1 VIEQDLDVGSSYFGS
16 LNVRVQRR
24 LSKGLSI
31 IGNYIWSRLTE
42 QDSWL
47 NDTDPTPEKRISPFD
62 RPQRIITAVSWDLPI
77 GHGRLLNVNSK
88 LANAIVG
95 GWHLNSVYTW
105 QVGAPLA
112 WVNGST
118 TTPGDYVYF
127 GGPGALPASLNNR
140 EANTTANGTP
150 IPAFDTSLFNTNS
163 ANAFAY
169 HIRTFSTTFP
179 NVRADGI
186 NEWDPSLLKRIDVT
200 ERAYLQ
206 LRFEFFNVVNH
217 PTFSPPNLQ
226 WSSGPSSFGVINS
239 QSNRPRT
246 IQAGARFVW

>member
-1 VIEQDLDVGSSYFGS
+1 
-16 LNVRVQRR
+16 VRVQRR

-47 NDTDPTPEKRISPFD
+47 NDSDPTPEKRISPFD
-62 RPQRIITAVSWDLPI
+62 RPQRIVTAISWDLPI
-77 GHGRLLNVNSK
+77 GKGRLLDVNSRI
-88 LANAIVG
+88 ANAIVG

-105 QVGAPLA
+105 QVGAPLS

-118 TTPGDYVYF
+118 TTPSDYVYF
-127 GGPGALPASLNNR
+127 GGPGALPASLNAR
-140 EANTTANGTP
+140 EANTLANGTP

-186 NEWDPSLLKRIDVT
+186 NEWDPSLLKRISIT
-200 ERAYLQ
+200 EKAYVQ

-217 PTFSPPNLQ
+217 PTFAPPNVQ
-226 WSSGPSSFGVINS
+226 WSSGQNSFGVINS

-246 IQAGARFVW
+246 VQLGARVVW